1 MGNALF
7 KGGFV
12 PIIRKING
20 KSLSTDIS
28 LSASDVGA
36 SASGHTHADT
46 EISAN
51 NGINS
56 ASLRDILNLYT
67 IKKTTRDN
75 LDQLNNPNYPHPY
88 ETSVSNVQSPN
99 IGLGGGWW
107 HIKYFKHDD
116 NNGFGAQLAIS
127 LDSVN
132 RMFFRTSTGTAWN
145 KWTEIYHSDNV
156 SAVVGRGSIAGSYT
170 GQSKTIYD
178 SDTETYSRTT
188 RFINLGVT
196 PKVVMIFGYNGSTFT
211 YQEGHIYNYGGVAI
225 TGKPATYKYYK
236 NNYSNPFYE
245 PYITIENNG
254 FTVVQTSISL
264 GNWLSYINL
273 DLENIEYTY
282 VALV

>member
-36 SASGHTHADT
+36 SPTGHTHLDT

-156 SAVVGRGSIAGSYT
+156 SAVTSKGIIFGSYI
-170 GQSKTIYD
+170 GNYIYD
-178 SDTETYSRTT
+178 KDGYVSGDEV
-188 RFINLGVT
+188 RFINLGFT
-196 PKVVMIFGYNGSTFT
+196 PRAVLVVDENGSMH
-211 YQEGHIYNYGGVAI
+211 YNEGHAYHYGGLALKDKPSI
-225 TGKPATYKYYK
+225 TRDKVPVLTIETNGFNVYYK
-236 NNYSNPFYE
+236 HGGS
-245 PYITIENNG
+245 
-254 FTVVQTSISL
+254 
-264 GNWLSYINL
+264 NWLSYGHTNAGGW
-273 DLENIEYTY
+273 EYY
-282 VALV
+282 YMAFV